1 VLQGAGP
8 REVVGIDPDPE
19 ETATAQALG
28 IYTAVHTVGGGDIPE
43 RDGTFDWVLSNSVLE
58 HIDNLEPVLKEVARL
73 LRPGGVFIFTVPSP
87 GFHECL
93 RGPLVPGA
101 SRDEYLRRLDARMA
115 HRRYWDREQWRS
127 ALAADEMRVDELTE
141 YLDCAQVRRWESIS
155 RLTAGVLYAMTA
167 GRKQPIDIQRG
178 LGLRKPGRRMPR
190 AVARPLA
197 AVLSTA
203 VGGGPPAPAEGACY
217 LVKAVRL

>member
-1 VLQGAGP
+1 
-8 REVVGIDPDPE
+8 
-19 ETATAQALG
+19 
-28 IYTAVHTVGGGDIPE
+28 
-43 RDGTFDWVLSNSVLE
+43 
-58 HIDNLEPVLKEVARL
+58 
-73 LRPGGVFIFTVPSP
+73 
-87 GFHECL
+87 
-93 RGPLVPGA
+93 
-101 SRDEYLRRLDARMA
+101 MA

-127 ALAADEMRVDELTE
+127 ALAAHEMRVDELAE

-203 VGGGPPAPAEGACY
+203 AGGGPPAPAEGACY